1 MLSQVKLIAEPWDVG
16 PYGYQVGAFG
26 HGWSEWNDRFRN
38 YVRDFWRGNTH
49 GVAELGQRLVGS
61 PDVFDATTGR

>member
-1 MLSQVKLIAEPWDVG
+1 MLSRVKLIAEPWDLG

-26 HGWSEWNDRFRN
+26 PGWSEWNDRFRN

-49 GVAELGQRLVGS
+49 GVVRAGASG
-61 PDVFDATTGR
+61 